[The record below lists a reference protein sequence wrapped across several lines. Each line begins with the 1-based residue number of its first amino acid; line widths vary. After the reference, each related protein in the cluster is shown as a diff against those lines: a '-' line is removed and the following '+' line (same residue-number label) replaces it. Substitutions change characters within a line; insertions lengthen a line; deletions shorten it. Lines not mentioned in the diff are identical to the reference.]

1 MKEMKEK
8 TSSFSRRKFLA
19 TSAAGI
25 VSAGIAGLTPG
36 LSLAQE
42 TAAAKGEIIYRTL
55 GKTGLKVPVITH
67 GCGACN
73 DASVIQSAYNMG
85 VRMFDTAANYQTG
98 ANEMLIGSV
107 LKKMGV
113 RDKSH
118 ILTKIYTPAQRRDES
133 PEKIIKKISTL
144 TDGSLKRL
152 RTDYVDIL
160 LVHDVRTDDVAKN
173 QAIIDGMTEMKKQ
186 GKAKFIG
193 ISTHANMANVINS
206 VADSGAW
213 DVVLSTINFTL
224 ANDAE
229 FLAALDN
236 AGKKDIGVIGMK
248 TLAFGAQWPNPES
261 HSNYSTETVTTALM
275 KWALHNK
282 NVTTIMVAFN
292 NMEHMNVD
300 FPVAQNIEY
309 TTEEKKLLTENSVEL
324 GMGMC
329 QQCSKCLASCPY
341 DADIPTLMRT
351 HMYATKYVDFTLA
364 QSALNEI
371 DKNRGLDNCVSCSKC
386 TASCANTVDIN
397 NRIGELKSIYA

>member
-1 MKEMKEK
+1 MKEK
-8 TSSFSRRKFLA
+8 TSGFSRRKFLA

-25 VSAGIAGLTPG
+25 VSAGIAGLSPA
-36 LSLAQE
+36 LAVANE
-42 TAAAKGEIIYRTL
+42 IKKPAGEIIYRQL
-55 GKTGLKVPVITH
+55 GKTGLKVPVVTH

-73 DASVIQSAYNMG
+73 DANVIQAAYNMG
-85 VRMFDTAANYQTG
+85 ARMFDTAANYQTG

-113 RDKSH
+113 RDKSL

-133 PEKIIKKISTL
+133 PEKIKKKIATL
-144 TDGSLKRL
+144 TEGSLKRL

-160 LVHDVRTDDVAKN
+160 LIHDVRTADVAKN
-173 QAIIDGMTEMKKQ
+173 QAIIDAMVEMKKQ

-193 ISTHANMANVINS
+193 ISTHANMAEVINS
-206 VADSGAW
+206 VAEVDAW

-224 ANDAE
+224 ANNEE
-229 FLAALDN
+229 FMAAVDN
-236 AGKKDIGVIGMK
+236 AGKKDIGFIGMK

-261 HSNYSTETVTTALM
+261 HSNYTTETVTTALM

-282 NVTTIMVAFN
+282 NVATIMVAFN

-300 FPVAQNIEY
+300 FPVAHNIEY
-309 TTEEKKLLTENSVEL
+309 TADEKKLLTDNSIEL

-329 QQCSKCLASCPY
+329 EQCSKCLASCPN

-351 HMYATKYVDFTLA
+351 NMYATKYVDFTLA
-364 QSALNEI
+364 QSALEEI
-371 DKNRGLDNCVSCSKC
+371 DKNRGLDACASCNSCSAKC
-386 TASCANTVDIN
+386 VNTVDIKS
-397 NRIGELKSIYA
+397 RISELKSIYA